1 MSEWGSGKRGCR
13 GHTDPTCVPLRSVAP
28 LIVGSRPTR
37 TTTKVRVALYTTFNP
52 ERHCMLFPVRKIVSL
67 VEEIRFEHGPVPA
80 LPLLKGA
87 IAAVVGNPYVGQYVD
102 DLSPATAELRELGEE
117 LGGQLITRLGGDPSS
132 IESYGKGAIVGAA
145 GEIEHGAMWHIPGGG
160 GMRAAIGRGT
170 SIVPSTKKV
179 GAMGARLDVP
189 LTHLDWSYVGSHYDA
204 IEMGVSDGPRP
215 DEMVLILAMATGGRI
230 NARLAGGFTLDDQGK
245 PGMPA

>member
-13 GHTDPTCVPLRSVAP
+13 GHTDPTCVALQSVAP

>member
-13 GHTDPTCVPLRSVAP
+13 GHTDPTCVALQSVAP

-52 ERHCMLFPVRKIVSL
+52 ERHCMLFPVRKILSL

>member
-1 MSEWGSGKRGCR
+1 M
-13 GHTDPTCVPLRSVAP
+13 AP
-28 LIVGSRPTR
+28 
-37 TTTKVRVALYTTFNP
+37 
-52 ERHCMLFPVRKIVSL
+52 
-67 VEEIRFEHGPVPA
+67 
-80 LPLLKGA
+80 PLLPPLFKGA

-102 DLSPATAELRELGEE
+102 DLSPASEELRALGEE
-117 LGGQLITRLGGDPSS
+117 LGGQLIDHLGGDPSV
-132 IESYGKGAIVGAA
+132 IESYGKGAIVGGA
-145 GEIEHGAMWHIPGGG
+145 GEVEHGAMWHIPGGG

-179 GAMGARLDVP
+179 GPMGARLDVP

-204 IEMGVSDGPRP
+204 IEMGVSDGPRS

-230 NARLAGGFTLDDQGK
+230 NARLAGGFTIEDQGK

>member
-1 MSEWGSGKRGCR
+1 VSEWGSGKRGCR
-13 GHTDPTCVPLRSVAP
+13 GHTDPTCVALQSVAP

-189 LTHLDWSYVGSHYDA
+189 LMHLDWSYVGSHYDA

>member
-1 MSEWGSGKRGCR
+1 
-13 GHTDPTCVPLRSVAP
+13 
-28 LIVGSRPTR
+28 
-37 TTTKVRVALYTTFNP
+37 VRLALYTTFNP

-67 VEEIRFEHGPVPA
+67 IEEIRSDHGPVPST
-80 LPLLKGA
+80 PLFKGA

-102 DLSPATAELRELGEE
+102 DLSPATDELRALGEE
-117 LGGQLITRLGGDPSS
+117 LGGQLITHLGGDPSS

-145 GEIEHGAMWHIPGGG
+145 GELEHGAMWHIPGGG

-179 GAMGARLDVP
+179 GPMGARLDVP

-215 DEMVLILAMATGGRI
+215 NEMVLILAMATGGRI
-230 NARLAGGFTLDDQGK
+230 NARLAGGFTLDDQGQ

>member
-1 MSEWGSGKRGCR
+1 
-13 GHTDPTCVPLRSVAP
+13 
-28 LIVGSRPTR
+28 
-37 TTTKVRVALYTTFNP
+37 
-52 ERHCMLFPVRKIVSL
+52 MLFPIRKIVSL
-67 VEEIRFEHGPVPA
+67 TEEIRSDHGPAPA
-80 LPLLKGA
+80 TPLVKGA

-102 DLSPATAELRELGEE
+102 DLSPASDELRALGEE
-117 LGGQLITRLGGDPSS
+117 LGGQLIGHLGGDTSA
-132 IESYGKGAIVGAA
+132 IESYGKGAIVGGA

-179 GAMGARLDVP
+179 GPMGARLDVP

-230 NARLAGGFTLDDQGK
+230 NARLAGGFTIEDQGK